1 MTTSTRSRILLLAA
15 LVLALPSL
23 AAKKEP
29 RAPAP
34 VPVLAAAAATRSMA
48 STLGAVGAVEPIE
61 TVTVRAQITGVV
73 TQIGFKEGQD
83 VRAGQLLFQIDPRPL
98 QASLAAAQAELAR
111 NQAEAENAR
120 VQADRYARLVEQDF
134 VTKEQAEEARTRAA
148 SLAAAVAADEA
159 AVEQARLDLA
169 YASVKAPI
177 SGRTGSILVTRGNV
191 ARANETSLVVI
202 NQLQPIRVNFAVP
215 GARLDEIR
223 RHHAAGDLEVR
234 VNPARGGEEP
244 ALTGRLSFVDNAVA
258 PATGTVVAQGAN
270 SPTPTTACGPASS
283 WMSSWCCRSIRRP
296 SRCRPARWSPARK
309 ARSSTWSAPTRRSRS
324 GWSRCG
330 RTTDGFTQIAAGI
343 VAGDTV
349 VTDGQLRLVPGATV
363 EIKPGLGPK

>member
-1 MTTSTRSRILLLAA
+1 VTTSTRSRTLVLAA

-258 PATGTVVAQGAN
+258 PATGTVVLKAEFPNTDDRLWPGQFVDVELVLSIDPA
-270 SPTPTTACGPASS
+270 ALAVPASAVVTS
-283 WMSSWCCRSIRRP
+283 QEGPFVYVVGADKKVEKRLV
-296 SRCRPARWSPARK
+296 
-309 ARSSTWSAPTRRSRS
+309 TV
-324 GWSRCG
+324 G